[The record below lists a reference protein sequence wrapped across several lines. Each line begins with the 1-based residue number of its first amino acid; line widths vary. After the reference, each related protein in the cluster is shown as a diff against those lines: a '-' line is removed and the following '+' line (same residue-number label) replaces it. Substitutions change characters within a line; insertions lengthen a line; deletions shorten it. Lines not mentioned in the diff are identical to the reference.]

1 MCACFSRMLM
11 KNTPQIPQGAT
22 RLDPLSEMLALS
34 ARGNSKNVIVI
45 GVELQGHVE
54 IELMVEATHRAVK
67 AYPHFQTCLREVK
80 ERGGYFLY
88 REPRPDLEFPVFV
101 HSMEETPASQSPMDA
116 VLSRMAPRLDREW
129 NLLQELPAECH
140 CFLFSDDFYVICPVM
155 HHSAGDAGTA
165 AEFGREILFTYHE
178 LLTGQKLGAS
188 CYQQGMSTAQ
198 KRMARPRKKTWKD
211 LFFSARN
218 SLTPVFTRSSLPEGT
233 GAADDRRQH
242 QTKRIL
248 SQEETERIMKA
259 SQARGASLI
268 DALAAST
275 ALAVDIWNHDRG
287 VPPGVLTTSISV
299 NMRGRRQELDT
310 ANNSGLLYF
319 RSTPEQRQDADQFA
333 RLISA
338 GRISQFRK
346 HMDLE
351 FYENV
356 VRMNAALRRLPY
368 EAKRRIVHYISNKHQ
383 VSVAVTLLGV
393 IWPEE
398 KNGRPT
404 ANSCLIQVGEAEAL
418 QVYGIG
424 YKLLSITHLL
434 LIVYF
439 FRNKL
444 NLTLAASACLFTR
457 EEAEAFLDLIQQQL
471 LQRTLAKP

>member
-1 MCACFSRMLM
+1 M
-11 KNTPQIPQGAT
+11 KNTPQIPQEAT

-34 ARGNSKNVIVI
+34 ARGNSKNVIVV
-45 GVELQGHVE
+45 GVELQGSVDL
-54 IELMVEATHRAVK
+54 ELMVEATHRAVK

-101 HSMEETPASQSPMDA
+101 HSMEETPPSQTPMDA
-116 VLSRMAPRLDREW
+116 VLSRMTPRLDREW
-129 NLLQELPAECH
+129 DLLRELPAECH
-140 CFLFSDDFYVICPVM
+140 CFRFSDDFYVVCPVM
-155 HHSAGDAGTA
+155 HHSAGDGGTA
-165 AEFGREILFTYHE
+165 AEFGREILLTYHE
-178 LLTGQKLGAS
+178 LLTGQKPGAS
-188 CYQQGMSTAQ
+188 CYRQGMSTGQ

-218 SLTPVFTRSSLPEGT
+218 SLTPVFSRSSLPEGT
-233 GAADDRRQH
+233 GTADDPRQH

-259 SQARGASLI
+259 SQARGASLV

-275 ALAVDIWNHDRG
+275 ALAVDIWNGERG
-287 VPPGVLTTSISV
+287 VQPGVLTTSISV

-319 RSTPEQRQDADQFA
+319 RSTPEQREDADQFA
-333 RLISA
+333 RLISTA
-338 GRISQFRK
+338 RISQFRK

-356 VRMNAALRRLPY
+356 VRMNSALRRLPY
-368 EAKRRIVHYISNKHQ
+368 ETRRRIVHFISNKHQ

-424 YKLLSITHLL
+424 YKLLSSTHLL

-444 NLTLAASACLFTR
+444 NLALAASACLFTR
-457 EEAEAFLDLIQQQL
+457 EEAEAFLNLIQEQL
-471 LQRTLAKP
+471 VERALEKS